1 MSEVLKRI
9 EEMEKSWA
17 EVDHQFLKVEET
29 PQLILRYKAS
39 ILRLLKEKDPES
51 FYTFSAGG
59 RFGFSECAVNQLM
72 KFAFERG
79 QHYGK
84 IEGCAKARNE
94 ILDKINANVENA
106 AHELTKGL

>member
-1 MSEVLKRI
+1 MSETLKII

-17 EVDHQFLKVEET
+17 EIDRPLLKVGET

-39 ILRLLKEKDPES
+39 ILRLLQEKDPEL
-51 FYTFSAGG
+51 FYTFSAGE

-79 QHYGK
+79 SHYGK
-84 IEGCAKARNE
+84 LEGYAAARNE
-94 ILDKINANVENA
+94 ILDKINANIENA